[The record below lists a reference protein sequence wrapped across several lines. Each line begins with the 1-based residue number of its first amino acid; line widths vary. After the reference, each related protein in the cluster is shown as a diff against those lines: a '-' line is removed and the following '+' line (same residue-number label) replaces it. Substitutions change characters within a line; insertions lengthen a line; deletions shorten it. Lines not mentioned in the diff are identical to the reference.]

1 VKAVTENQG
10 LNYYNMLAV
19 CSGNEQAPEADGRR
33 HKKRFFTCDKK
44 REDAT
49 LKVNPMDQAT
59 IDTIYYSSDGAIRS
73 VDREIDHDLN
83 THLNLNCSFYAVTL
97 PKNRQAVLE
106 EVQRSVVEHGGDI
119 LHNCI
124 TQLRLWEQESDPK
137 TPYIGIAIWWLKKQI
152 QILSKA

>member
-1 VKAVTENQG
+1 MGGDTRNA
-10 LNYYNMLAV
+10 
-19 CSGNEQAPEADGRR
+19 
-33 HKKRFFTCDKK
+33 FFTCDKK
-44 REDAT
+44 REAAT

-59 IDTIYYSSDGAIRS
+59 IDTIYYLSDGTIRS

-106 EVQRSVVEHGGDI
+106 EVQRSVVEHGGVI

>member
-1 VKAVTENQG
+1 MKAVTENQG

-59 IDTIYYSSDGAIRS
+59 IDTIYYSSDGAIR
-73 VDREIDHDLN
+73 
-83 THLNLNCSFYAVTL
+83 
-97 PKNRQAVLE
+97 
-106 EVQRSVVEHGGDI
+106 

>member
-1 VKAVTENQG
+1 MKAVTENQG

-83 THLNLNCSFYAVTL
+83 THLNLNCSF
-97 PKNRQAVLE
+97 
-106 EVQRSVVEHGGDI
+106 
-119 LHNCI
+119 
-124 TQLRLWEQESDPK
+124 
-137 TPYIGIAIWWLKKQI
+137 
-152 QILSKA
+152 